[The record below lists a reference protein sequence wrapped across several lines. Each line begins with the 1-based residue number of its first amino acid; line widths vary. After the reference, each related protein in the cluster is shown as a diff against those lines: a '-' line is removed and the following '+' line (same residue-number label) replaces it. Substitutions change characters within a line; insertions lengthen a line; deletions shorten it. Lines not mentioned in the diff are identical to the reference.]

1 MPGNTR
7 ALAGAVPLLDRP
19 MSVAL
24 REIQQRPAAEINER
38 EAAGMLDAYLER
50 AVG

>member
-1 MPGNTR
+1 
-7 ALAGAVPLLDRP
+7 VPPEQRLP
-19 MSVAL
+19 PTAAS